1 MRDAKKDLEACNA
14 ATPGPWGICL
24 GSGAHVCTG
33 VMQDGEE
40 DFGTMICD
48 CLPDYFLKPA
58 VEKPGDHRHN
68 MRFIA
73 MAREALPYWI
83 ERAQKSNEFVRH
95 ILTSMAQYEI
105 DAHALPEGTPAPYFI
120 DWTVERIGKL
130 EAALLHIAEY
140 WNRNRNDETMHAALW
155 EIIETAEAALGKAR
169 GER

>member
-1 MRDAKKDLEACNA
+1 VSSTEERNAKDDLALCDK

-83 ERAQKSNEFVRH
+83 ERAQKLERALRLACEECDGESHVRGC
-95 ILTSMAQYEI
+95 LMFG
-105 DAHALPEGTPAPYFI
+105 DPE
-120 DWTVERIGKL
+120 
-130 EAALLHIAEY
+130 
-140 WNRNRNDETMHAALW
+140 
-155 EIIETAEAALGKAR
+155 
-169 GER
+169 